1 MKMTC
6 NKPARVW
13 PVRDARC
20 DLPLPF
26 TVNVHASNKNGNGS
40 HLLNA
45 CLMPET
51 GLSTLR
57 VVAHLVLFL

>member
-26 TVNVHASNKNGNGS
+26 TVNVHASNKNGNDS
-40 HLLNA
+40 NLLNA

-51 GLSTLR
+51 GLSTLH
-57 VVAHLVLFL
+57 VVAHLFLFL